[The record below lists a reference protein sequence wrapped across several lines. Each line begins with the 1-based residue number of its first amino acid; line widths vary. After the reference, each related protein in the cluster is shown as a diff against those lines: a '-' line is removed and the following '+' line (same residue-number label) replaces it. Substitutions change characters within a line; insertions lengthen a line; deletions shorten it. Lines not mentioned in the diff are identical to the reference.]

1 VICPDCVR
9 GLHNRCRNCGC
20 QHSPKPLKE
29 IVESVTVLGLV
40 VHPDV
45 ALAMKASAL
54 PEYQPEETAIGNT
67 TE

>member
-1 VICPDCVR
+1 MICSNCVK
-9 GLHNRCRNCGC
+9 GQHKKCQSCAC

-29 IVESVTVLGLV
+29 LVESVIVLGLV

-45 ALAMKASAL
+45 ALAMAATNGVNVK
-54 PEYQPEETAIGNT
+54 EETTIDNT